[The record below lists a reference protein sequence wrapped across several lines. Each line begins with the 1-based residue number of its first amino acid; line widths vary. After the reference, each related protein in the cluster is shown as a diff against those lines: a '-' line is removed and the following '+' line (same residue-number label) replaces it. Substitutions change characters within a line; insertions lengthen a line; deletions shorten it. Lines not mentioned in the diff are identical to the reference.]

1 MSFLNLLLQLH
12 YCIKKISKGR
22 ETKMTL
28 AELLNDRYKL
38 NEEHMNVLDSVLKH
52 FHKYGGEHE
61 AYNLDDLKEF
71 VFKLEVIENLNL
83 NDSIDV
89 RKLNND
95 VDEKYNYY
103 YDLALYLCKVGIL
116 QYTKTRQQEWFV
128 LNELLRDTSFYKELS
143 VLRMNVL
150 IKRLNCYI

>member
-1 MSFLNLLLQLH
+1 M
-12 YCIKKISKGR
+12 R
-22 ETKMTL
+22 L
-28 AELLNDRYKL
+28 AEILMDKHKL
-38 NEEHMNVLDSVLKH
+38 NEEHMKVLDSVLKH
-52 FHKYGGEHE
+52 FHKYGGEHAKHE

-71 VFKLEVIENLNL
+71 VFELEVIENLNL

-103 YDLALYLCKVGIL
+103 YDLAMYLCKIGIL
-116 QYTKTRQQEWFV
+116 QHTKTRQQEWFI
-128 LNELLRDTSFYKELS
+128 LNELLRDASFYKELS